1 MKIQNRR
8 WQGLF
13 VVGLSLLIVGWWLAP
28 ASAAQGPQSNTET
41 QPQEGLTASGTIQA
55 RGIRVATEL
64 GGRILEVRTEDGA
77 EVQAGDGLIVLDA
90 TPFYLQLAQ
99 AEAAVAS
106 AEAQLALVQA
116 GPRVEEVAAL
126 QAALSLAQAQRDGA
140 YVAWQNAL
148 EAIEN
153 PQDLDAQISQ
163 SNTQLALAGQAV
175 ELAEAELARKMLLRD
190 QREGFELQVADL
202 EVRASEEALLAAQ
215 SDELAAQR
223 LLNWLWVIRNEPL
236 HLIAQAHAA
245 EGAYQVA
252 VKGVAVARARL
263 DDLMDGP
270 SSEEL
275 AVAEAAVRQAE
286 AEAEVYRV
294 QVDQCT
300 IVSPLDGVVLSQALR
315 VGELAA
321 PAATIL
327 TMADLQQVELVV
339 YVPENRIGEVR
350 LGQMVD
356 VVVDSFP
363 DRVFEGK
370 VAHIADE
377 PEFTPRNVATAEERL
392 NTFYGVDILLFNA
405 DRALKPGMPADAS
418 F

>member
-116 GPRVEEVAAL
+116 GPRVEEEAAL